1 MDIKIEERHLSS
13 IKLEKYTICVCVQS
27 LSHIQLLRP
36 HVLFTAHQSP
46 LSMGFLK
53 QEYWSGLPFPPPE
66 DLPNT
71 EIKPEISCINRWIL
85 YHWATWE
92 AL

>member
-53 QEYWSGLPFPPPE
+53 QEYWSGLPFPFLGDFLYPGIETASPE
-66 DLPNT
+66 L
-71 EIKPEISCINRWIL
+71 
-85 YHWATWE
+85 AG
-92 AL
+92 